1 MWIPVDVLWFWIE
14 GSVGNWQCTTLRV
27 VHAYAVLLDY
37 KGRWSKQNSMA
48 TRLVLLAPSEVRPS
62 FLWCQLHQL
71 NSFSNFWTTKR
82 WNDLGPLNPVAVGCT
97 QNPPTRIRPSFWK
110 LSHEVFPV
118 LASPADAEP
127 VASCEEH
134 GVLGPIVGTVGS
146 LAALEAIKVWNSQ
159 LLEFNFRCEM
169 VQDERWSKSSWYFFG
184 CTLFL
189 FFFSRDFW
197 MISWSWSWCQVLVK
211 DSALHKSCLR
221 GKLLLF
227 DPTSSLHPCRTVR
240 IKRPELQFSFC
251 WFLVFD
257 LSTLSCFANGFWNP
271 SNVLWIPLD
280 LRFQQV
286 FSVLSL
292 WFQALRVRCVQ
303 ATELCRMCTQRWCP
317 SNASDLCD
325 RIAAGGSECFG
336 LLQGSKHRY
345 LGGLFSDSHDMIW
358 VLQVC
363 D

>member
-1 MWIPVDVLWFWIE
+1 MEWFGPFEPCCSGLHSKSPNKNQAFLLEVVAWGLSSSRIASRCWTCGLLWRAWCAWAHCGHCGFTGRL
-14 GSVGNWQCTTLRV
+14 GSHQGVKLTV
-27 VHAYAVLLDY
+27 V
-37 KGRWSKQNSMA
+37 
-48 TRLVLLAPSEVRPS
+48 
-62 FLWCQLHQL
+62 
-71 NSFSNFWTTKR
+71 
-82 WNDLGPLNPVAVGCT
+82 
-97 QNPPTRIRPSFWK
+97 RIQ
-110 LSHEVFPV
+110 FPV
-118 LASPADAEP
+118 WN
-127 VASCEEH
+127 
-134 GVLGPIVGTVGS
+134 GS
-146 LAALEAIKVWNSQ
+146 RWKMIKKF
-159 LLEFNFRCEM
+159 LI
-169 VQDERWSKSSWYFFG
+169 FFWVH
-184 CTLFL
+184 LVFV
-189 FFFSRDFW
+189 FFSRDFW